1 MKYWA
6 GIDLGGTN
14 IVCGLVDE
22 DLNLLGKLKQ
32 PTEAA
37 KGSGFVLERMAAM
50 VKQLL
55 EETGI
60 PLNELQGLGSVV
72 PDLLILKMECACLP
86 VTWDGEICL

>member
-32 PTEAA
+32 PTEA
-37 KGSGFVLERMAAM
+37 V
-50 VKQLL
+50 
-55 EETGI
+55 
-60 PLNELQGLGSVV
+60 
-72 PDLLILKMECACLP
+72 
-86 VTWDGEICL
+86 